1 VVSKGN
7 LSYCGNLDS
16 SEEELSDTT
25 IAELVASSCDEELVW
40 DSWEDELTD
49 GSAAELAAGSVAE
62 EPAATFPDEE
72 LSVPDDEMIE
82 ASPDELSSAAFSP
95 CSGACDESE
104 SPHAAN
110 RHATTPA
117 IKKFFTI
124 LSSYS
129 NFHTKYKKHCL

>member
-1 VVSKGN
+1 MVSKGN

-25 IAELVASSCDEELVW
+25 VAELVASSCDEELVW

-62 EPAATFPDEE
+62 EPATFSDEE
-72 LSVPDDEMIE
+72 LSVPDDETIE
-82 ASPDELSSAAFSP
+82 SSPDELSTATTSS
-95 CSGACDESE
+95 CSGACDEVDS
-104 SPHAAN
+104 SQAAN
-110 RHATTPA
+110 RHAAMPA
-117 IKKFFTI
+117 IKNFFTI

-129 NFHTKYKKHCL
+129 IIN